1 MFQTDGFTDSE
12 ATIRLFGSD
21 SGFETELAEVA
32 GITPPQNGTLLNQTV
47 MFTASAGDATGQTLG
62 IALVGSGGTQVRF
75 DNIRLTATAPAP
87 SNTFAN
93 WIDGS
98 GLPVS
103 DQDFDDDPDGD
114 NLDNGLEAWFGTHPG
129 QWSSGLSLG
138 STVGL
143 VTTFTHPQNANPPSD
158 LTGYYE
164 WSPNLSDWYAS
175 GSGPVDGPSVTFT
188 PNTNGSTTTVT
199 ATASEALDHLFIR
212 AGVMQN

>member
-1 MFQTDGFTDSE
+1 M
-12 ATIRLFGSD
+12 
-21 SGFETELAEVA
+21 AEVA

-75 DNIRLTATAPAP
+75 DNVRLTVTAPAP

-93 WIDGS
+93 WIDGL
-98 GLPVS
+98 GLTVS

-143 VTTFTHPQNANPPSD
+143 VTTFSHPQHDDPPSD

-164 WSPNLSDWYAS
+164 WSPNLSNWYAS
-175 GSGPVDGPSVTFT
+175 GSGPDGGATVTFSAST
-188 PNTNGSTTTVT
+188 SGTTTTVT
-199 ATASEALDHLFIR
+199 ATTSESLDRIFLR
-212 AGVMQN
+212 AAVMQN